1 MCRAILYGFSTV
13 GRASAN
19 VTPKP
24 AFGLPG
30 PCPAPVRDLNSNH
43 GRMIMKKNVKAI
55 ILITAGVVIAFPL
68 FSMSY
73 YTMVRTSTPQF
84 CASCHEIQFAYNTW
98 KTSTHVN
105 NAQGFVADCMDC
117 HLPAPH
123 DTLNFFYAKTFHGIK
138 DIFVHFTQDE
148 YDHTKNRL
156 AAYAS
161 FKNEQCQKC
170 HRNILNIPNKRG
182 AMLAHRTVLY
192 PLAGYEKRCVDCH
205 KNLVHNPQQTY
216 QYKQYQT
223 AYRGL
228 GL

>member
-1 MCRAILYGFSTV
+1 MQSSESRQARSDFLGT
-13 GRASAN
+13 R
-19 VTPKP
+19 
-24 AFGLPG
+24 
-30 PCPAPVRDLNSNH
+30 H
-43 GRMIMKKNVKAI
+43 GRIHATLPCNGSEDMKKTIVGTLLVLAGI
-55 ILITAGVVIAFPL
+55 IIAFPL

-98 KTSTHVN
+98 QTSTHVN

-123 DTLNFFYAKTFHGIK
+123 DTVNFFYAKTFHGVK
-138 DIFVHFTQDE
+138 DLFVHFFTNKP
-148 YDHTKNRL
+148 YDHAKNRE

-170 HRNILNIPNKRG
+170 HRNILYIPNKRG
-182 AMLAHRTVLY
+182 AMLAHRDVLY
-192 PLAGYEKRCVDCH
+192 PRPGYEKRCVDCH
-205 KNLVHNPQQTY
+205 RNLVHNASQVY
-216 QYKQYQT
+216 QYKQYQDD
-223 AYRGL
+223 YRGI